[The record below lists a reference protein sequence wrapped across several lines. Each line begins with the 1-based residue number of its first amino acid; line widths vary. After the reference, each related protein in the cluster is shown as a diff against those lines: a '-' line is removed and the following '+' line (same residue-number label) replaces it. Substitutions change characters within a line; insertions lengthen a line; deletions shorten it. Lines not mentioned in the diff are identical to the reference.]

1 MDAAKIKEMINS
13 IIEFIEEVIAAIKK
27 AIVVTPG
34 YENPDNFPADFPKK

>member
-13 IIEFIEEVIAAIKK
+13 IIEFIKEVIAAIEK

-34 YENPDNFPADFPKK
+34 YENSDNYPENFPKA